1 MRMLG
6 RLMTLSMFALTGG
19 FVAGV
24 AQSSFRHYYRRYADE
39 EDLRQAGEIV
49 EVVIVQDETKKS
61 RRSKS

>member
-1 MRMLG
+1 MFG
-6 RLMTLSMFALTGG
+6 RLMTLSMFAGG